1 MFCFSYYH
9 PILEDIAVPEKQGLA
24 SGWGQFGNWTGQI
37 VGLLIALPIATGA
50 VILFANSSSR
60 AQTLIPASIL
70 FFIFSLPIL
79 ILFKEKSKKEN
90 ISISIRGEYKN
101 IVKSS
106 IDMFKFDGVGR
117 FFLAYFFFNDA
128 IITASNNFPIY
139 LEKVFGVNDQ
149 TKSFLLIGIIITSAI
164 GAPLSGWIADKVG
177 LKKTLL
183 GVLAGWVIIFPMLAI
198 ANSFILFIVITLIMG
213 FWFGSI
219 WTITRALLLQLTP
232 ANVLNKSFTYYT
244 LIERFATLIGPIS
257 WGLIVTWL
265 PKTNNINYRTA
276 IFSMAVFVLIGLL
289 IARKLPN
296 HLNNLSDNRL

>member
-1 MFCFSYYH
+1 
-9 PILEDIAVPEKQGLA
+9 
-24 SGWGQFGNWTGQI
+24 
-37 VGLLIALPIATGA
+37 
-50 VILFANSSSR
+50 
-60 AQTLIPASIL
+60 
-70 FFIFSLPIL
+70 
-79 ILFKEKSKKEN
+79 
-90 ISISIRGEYKN
+90 
-101 IVKSS
+101 
-106 IDMFKFDGVGR
+106 
-117 FFLAYFFFNDA
+117 
-128 IITASNNFPIY
+128 
-139 LEKVFGVNDQ
+139 
-149 TKSFLLIGIIITSAI
+149 
-164 GAPLSGWIADKVG
+164 
-177 LKKTLL
+177 
-183 GVLAGWVIIFPMLAI
+183 
-198 ANSFILFIVITLIMG
+198 MG